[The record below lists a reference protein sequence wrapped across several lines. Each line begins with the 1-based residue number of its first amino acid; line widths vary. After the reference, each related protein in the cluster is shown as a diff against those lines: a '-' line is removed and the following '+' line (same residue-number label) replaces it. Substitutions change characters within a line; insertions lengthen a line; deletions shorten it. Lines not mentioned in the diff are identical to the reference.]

1 MWQAEVRI
9 DLDAVRHN
17 VRRLRA
23 AASPSAELMAVV
35 KGDGY
40 GHGMVPVARAALDA
54 GADWLGVC
62 TLDEALAL
70 RAAGITVPVLAWLL
84 APGLP
89 LHEAV
94 GADVDLSAATL
105 ALLAEVVTA
114 AKAAG
119 QSAQVHLKLDT
130 GLNRGG

>member
-1 MWQAEVRI
+1 MWQAEVQV
-9 DLDAVRHN
+9 DLEAVRHN

-23 AASPSAELMAVV
+23 VAAPSAELMAVV

-70 RAAGITVPVLAWLL
+70 RAAGITAPILAWLL
-84 APGLP
+84 VPGLP
-89 LHEAV
+89 LHHA
-94 GADVDLSAATL
+94 
-105 ALLAEVVTA
+105 VTA
-114 AKAAG
+114 G
-119 QSAQVHLKLDT
+119 VD
-130 GLNRGG
+130 